1 MPLILEGCYL
11 PLEKRGEGGFGATFL
26 ALDLHSPK
34 KRQCVVKLLRLKDN
48 LDPSQIEKV
57 KRSFRRE
64 AEVLETLGEQHR
76 QIPTLYAYFD
86 LTVPLFS
93 GMQVSQPLSN
103 NPSEFLYLVQEYVDG
118 QDLAEELE
126 QKENGRFSEDE
137 VLEIL
142 QQILPVLQFVHN
154 NGAIHRDIKP
164 ANIMRHRDGRL
175 YLLDFGAVKQVTEGV
190 DPQQSSIVFA
200 TPGFAPLE
208 QMSGKRV
215 YPSTDLYALAVTCL
229 CLLGGEKQPNE
240 NVWDRWRS
248 WVSDRLGTVLD
259 RMLLPNPNQR
269 FQSAEEVLAALD
281 DPVASPIATEGNSSD
296 PPTPYGIQSADSQV
310 GGTSPDRSAVPRHN
324 PPSVPLPKASRAR
337 FSSLSSDPPTPYGI
351 QSADSQ
357 VGGTSPDRS
366 AVLRHNPQS
375 VPLPK
380 ASRAR
385 FSTLELLGRAAFTG
399 FEGGLLAIALASLL
413 GTTLINPGVWLL
425 VLPGLIFAQYR
436 RLINKSALPIIAIV
450 TLGVVLFVPSLQA
463 AIAGGPIS
471 VLLLASLAGLLAF
484 TFVALSQLIYNLL
497 SSRF

>member
-310 GGTSPDRSAVPRHN
+310 GGTSPDRSAV
-324 PPSVPLPKASRAR
+324 
-337 FSSLSSDPPTPYGI
+337 
-351 QSADSQ
+351 
-357 VGGTSPDRS
+357 
-366 AVLRHNPQS
+366 LRHNPQS